1 MRITEGQLR
10 LIIRNALSSRK
21 ELLAEAFWERY
32 DRLGAARRYRDVIV
46 GPQNLSRLERDIV
59 TIHWSLGGASD
70 IKKMLANVRRSS
82 ITSTSAYHPGSA
94 PLVSHR
100 NRDELWGRVGLIIRG
115 DWLMGFKDD
124 AYTPGA
130 MAGNEAYVELASY
143 LKTYESRFFHKII
156 RSPDDVSVLA
166 SVASQTEV
174 LVTNWIPTGL
184 VILPPEDW
192 QKAQIEAEHA
202 EALSRGEESA
212 LLSDSPLAGFGDPD
226 DPDWQ
231 SASSPDEMSEMVA
244 LAAQSGLPLYN
255 ENWEIIA

>member
-1 MRITEGQLR
+1 MRITERQLR
-10 LIIRNALSSRK
+10 RIIAEALGGWES
-21 ELLAEAFWERY
+21 LLTEAFWERY

-59 TIHWSLGGASD
+59 TIHWSIGGASD
-70 IKKMLANVRRSS
+70 IKKMLANVRRSRV
-82 ITSTSAYHPGSA
+82 TSTSAYHPGSA

-143 LKTYESRFFHKII
+143 LKTYESSFFQKII
-156 RSPDDVSVLA
+156 RSPDDVSVLS

-192 QKAQIEAEHA
+192 QEAQIEAEHA
-202 EALSRGEESA
+202 EALARGEESV
-212 LLSDSPLAGFGDPD
+212 LLSDSPLAGFGAPD
-226 DPDWQ
+226 RQ
-231 SASSPDEMSEMVA
+231 SASSSDEMSKMVA
-244 LAAQSGLPLYN
+244 LAAQTGLPLYN